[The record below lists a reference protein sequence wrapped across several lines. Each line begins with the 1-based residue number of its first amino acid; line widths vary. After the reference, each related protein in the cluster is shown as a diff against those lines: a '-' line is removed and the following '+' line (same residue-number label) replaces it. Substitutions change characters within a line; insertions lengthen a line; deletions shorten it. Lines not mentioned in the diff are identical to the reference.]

1 MLSLTSPVSGQIPDI
16 RLNKEIDNSRITHR
30 LALFTTEDSLQVD
43 EAWSHLARQGVPEE
57 LKFGFT
63 TSFYWL
69 GFTAIN
75 HSASDSWIL
84 EIENPHID
92 FVEVYV
98 RLPESEHWEMI
109 ERTGDKTPFNTRSI
123 AHYNYAVPLEF
134 HTSDS
139 LDVVIK
145 LDKIPTSM
153 SYHSVLWK
161 EQSFNNY
168 QQIQYGLNG
177 VYFGMFGMVIIAALI
192 AFVFSRSMIYL
203 WYLLFVLASGLYVFT
218 DLGLA
223 FQFLYPWSDTLNNY
237 LRVYLAFGMAI
248 SFILFTQEFFFTRY
262 RLPIAHYSFN
272 GVLAGLLLLL
282 IPAVFTPD
290 LISSI
295 VNIFLP
301 LLYMLILAVIILA
314 VYTAAAMLRD
324 HTSLAA
330 LYLSAFIFIIAG
342 GTITILEEFGLF
354 THSPLRFT
362 PIQLATG
369 IEIMI
374 LTGAMSWRI
383 KKVYDDQIKL
393 TNKVSRL
400 EAKALR
406 AHIDGIEE
414 ERSRVAMTLHDS
426 IGNLLAN
433 LKRQIEDIAP
443 SLVDSVSY
451 IADEVRSLSHQLS
464 PLGLKLTGLEHKVQ
478 QLITETDERSFIS
491 YRFQCF
497 DLPENLPESVKV
509 EGYRIIQEAVN
520 NIEKHSKAS
529 EAEIQIMGY
538 DNQIIITIEDNGVG
552 LPDSFHGAEGIGL
565 QNIKQRVELL
575 KGTIEVTSRRN
586 RGVQF
591 LIEIPVAEE
600 VAE

>member
-16 RLNKEIDNSRITHR
+16 RLNKEIDDSRITHR

-123 AHYNYAVPLEF
+123 VHYNFAVPLEF
-134 HTSDS
+134 HSGDS
-139 LDVVIK
+139 LEVAIM
-145 LDKIPTSM
+145 LDKIPTSIN
-153 SYHSVLWK
+153 YHSVLWS

-168 QQIQYGLNG
+168 QQVQYGLNG

-192 AFVFSRSMIYL
+192 AFIFSRSLIYL

-223 FQFLYPWSDTLNNY
+223 FQFLYPGSDTLNNY

-248 SFILFTQEFFFTRY
+248 LFILFTQEFFYTRY
-262 RLPIAHYSFN
+262 HLPMTNHLFN
-272 GVLAGLLLLL
+272 GALAGLLLLL
-282 IPAVFTPD
+282 IPAVFAPD
-290 LISSI
+290 LVSSI

-301 LLYMLILAVIILA
+301 LLYLLILAVIILA
-314 VYTAAAMLRD
+314 IYSAVAMLGS

-342 GTITILEEFGLF
+342 GTITILEEFGVITQL
-354 THSPLRFT
+354 SMRFT
-362 PIQLATG
+362 PIQIGTG
-369 IEIMI
+369 FEIMI

-383 KKVYDDQIKL
+383 KKVYDDQIEL

-400 EAKALR
+400 ETQALR

-426 IGNLLAN
+426 IGNHLAN

-443 SLVDSVSY
+443 SLKDSVSY
-451 IADEVRSLSHQLS
+451 IAEEVRSLSHQLS
-464 PLGLKLTGLEHKVQ
+464 PLGLQLTGLEQKVK
-478 QLITETDERSFIS
+478 QLITETDERSFTS
-491 YRFQCF
+491 YQYQCV

-509 EGYRIIQEAVN
+509 EVYRIIQEAVS

-529 EAEIQIMGY
+529 EAVVQIMGHE
-538 DNQIIITIEDNGVG
+538 DHIVITIEDNGVG
-552 LPDSFHGAEGIGL
+552 LPDSFHGTEGIGL

-575 KGTIEVTSRRN
+575 KGTIEVSSLKN

-591 LIEIPVAEE
+591 MIEIPVAEVE
-600 VAE
+600 AE